1 MPNSRNNI
9 IQFSKSKIIPIL
21 MKVNLIGILI
31 LSISFFSC
39 VNSKN
44 LSYFQD
50 LSDTSRVHQVELA
63 PYEPLRLQPDD
74 QLQINISSI
83 SPEASQFFNL
93 LQATPNA
100 TIGTTGTQMFQN
112 IYSVNQ
118 QGLISLPI
126 LGDIPVKGQTTED
139 LRIRLKVILKDYL
152 KEAVVTVK
160 LINFKVTVIGDVGHP
175 MVVPVQGERINVLE
189 ALGAAGDMTAYGKRY
204 NVKVVRQREGQ
215 FEFAHLNFNDSRT
228 IKSPYFQLRQN
239 DLVYVEP
246 YKSKGFVTESWITLV
261 PIVTSL
267 LSLLVISLSYLTR

>member
-1 MPNSRNNI
+1 M
-9 IQFSKSKIIPIL
+9 KHIL
-21 MKVNLIGILI
+21 LI
-31 LSISFFSC
+31 LFLYSFCLFSC

-50 LSDTSRVHQVELA
+50 LSDTTRIHLVDLA
-63 PYEPLRLQPDD
+63 PHQPLRLQPDD

-93 LQATPNA
+93 IQVTPSA

-112 IYSVNQ
+112 IYAVNQ

-126 LGDIPVKGQTTED
+126 LGDIKVRGQTTEE
-139 LRIRLKVILKDYL
+139 LRLQLMGLLKDYL

-160 LINFKVTVIGDVGHP
+160 LVNFRVTVIGDVGHP

-189 ALGAAGDMTAYGKRY
+189 ALGAAGDMTVFGKRF
-204 NVKVVRQREGQ
+204 NVKVVRQLEGQ
-215 FEFAHLNFNDSRT
+215 FEVAHLNFNDSRT

-239 DLVYVEP
+239 DIVYVEP
-246 YKSKGFVTESWITLV
+246 YKSKGLVSETWVTLV
-261 PIVTSL
+261 PILASV

>member
-1 MPNSRNNI
+1 MKFN
-9 IQFSKSKIIPIL
+9 FSAIL
-21 MKVNLIGILI
+21 LI
-31 LSISFFSC
+31 SISFFSC

-50 LSDTSRVHQVELA
+50 LSDTSRVHQVDLA

-93 LQATPNA
+93 IQVTPNA

-126 LGDIPVKGQTTED
+126 LGDIPVKGQTTEE
-139 LRIRLKVILKDYL
+139 LRIKLKDKLKDYL

-160 LINFKVTVIGDVGHP
+160 LINFRVTVIGDVGHP

-189 ALGAAGDMTAYGKRY
+189 ALGVAGDMTAYGKRY

-215 FEFAHLNFNDSRT
+215 FDVAHLNFNESKSIR
-228 IKSPYFQLRQN
+228 SPYFQLRQN
-239 DLVYVEP
+239 DVIYIEP
-246 YKSKGFVTESWITLV
+246 YKSKGFVSESWVTLL
-261 PIVTSL
+261 PIVASV